1 MSAFGQYKVLITIVL
16 LSSDS
21 MSALNELHGDRMSKV
36 NKGGINEFEVDVCW
50 LILKINKGVRIFFW

>member
-50 LILKINKGVRIFFW
+50 LIL